1 MAKTAKAKAPAKKH
15 AWQIE
20 AEKRGQ
26 EIAEN
31 VAKLRDGSDEYL
43 VGIAREA
50 LHHYHAAMMACD
62 KPGRLPY
69 ELVIEACVET
79 LYRIEEYGGQEER
92 GDGSGRS
99 WPPRC
104 RSRFNCWNSA
114 SSWLGKQLAA
124 PDGEIPMHGQPGR
137 FMLTIHG
144 CRTDVRYPG
153 LFGGVGLDGRV
164 IDLDRPFFSETGF
177 RSFTGAGLSRER
189 WFVDEAMTVDEM
201 LTIVM
206 EQNLLIDHHGKTA
219 TKARLHNPPF
229 GLSHWQGNVRHPAD
243 DSRLREE
250 HRNDPAYQPGGFIHA
265 LPGLAPIGIPSRVEK
280 TGQLAFA
287 F

>member
-1 MAKTAKAKAPAKKH
+1 
-15 AWQIE
+15 
-20 AEKRGQ
+20 
-26 EIAEN
+26 
-31 VAKLRDGSDEYL
+31 
-43 VGIAREA
+43 
-50 LHHYHAAMMACD
+50 
-62 KPGRLPY
+62 
-69 ELVIEACVET
+69 
-79 LYRIEEYGGQEER
+79 
-92 GDGSGRS
+92 
-99 WPPRC
+99 
-104 RSRFNCWNSA
+104 
-114 SSWLGKQLAA
+114 
-124 PDGEIPMHGQPGR
+124 MHGQPGR

-219 TKARLHNPPF
+219 TRARLHNPPF

>member
-26 EIAEN
+26 EIDEN
-31 VAKLRDGSDEYL
+31 VAMLRDGSDEYL

-79 LYRIEEYGGQEER
+79 LYRIEEYGGREER
-92 GDGSGRS
+92 ADGSGRF
-99 WPPRC
+99 

-137 FMLTIHG
+137 FMLTIHS

-153 LFGGVGLDGRV
+153 VFGGVGLDGRV
-164 IDLDRPFFSETGF
+164 IDLDQPFFSETGY
-177 RSFTGAGLSRER
+177 RSFTGGGLSRER
-189 WFVDEAMTVDEM
+189 WFVEEAMTVDEM
-201 LTIVM
+201 LTISM
-206 EQNLLIDHHGKTA
+206 EHNLLIDHHGKVA
-219 TKARLHNPPF
+219 AKCKLHNPPF
-229 GLSHWQGNVRHPAD
+229 GLAHWQGNKRHDAD

-250 HRNDPAYQPGGFIHA
+250 RRNDPAYQPGGFIHA